1 MSLVYIP
8 TRGYGRF
15 HVPAI
20 ALPDGATPT
29 ECETLLLSQVDRRQ
43 VNCAHQTT
51 CCTHAASKSWKGFH
65 CLDCNLVATM
75 SPLDQRRDFDGLT
88 LLLAA
93 ISARQD

>member
-51 CCTHAASKSWKGFH
+51 CFTHAASMSWHGFH
-65 CLDCNLVATM
+65 CLNCTLKQPM
-75 SPLDQRRDFDGLT
+75 SSDSQRLDIDGLT

-93 ISARQD
+93 ISTRQE